1 MKAAPQAVRA
11 VDQAAASQG
20 RQRDDALEREA
31 DRLADTVV
39 KGRFPDKDPNISP
52 SSGGVA
58 KLPAVVRDVV
68 AQSGEPLGHAERA
81 YFEPRFGRDLSGIV
95 IHRHGAA
102 ERSAAA
108 IDARA
113 YAHGRHVVFGKGE
126 FAPQT
131 IAGRQLLAHELGH
144 TLQQR
149 MGTPILQRKPRT
161 NAEDEDKN
169 KNKPAII
176 SVTAEQG
183 GKTADVVLSDD
194 TSASVELLI
203 NKMAP
208 GDYTTSPTVR
218 VPNATSQGIPGK
230 FIYRYPL
237 DPYTEEPL
245 NGLAPKIEI
254 HIRPSPTGQLKEL
267 PKEIQDFVTS
277 DRAKAGT
284 ADEYRDAA
292 FAGEILK
299 GAGVTADELILV
311 QESRRHNQELGIAT
325 ESGGTQTEWAFDY
338 VEKRNK
344 KQLDTASN
352 WDSLVEISK
361 IMADAPTHL
370 LHRGG
375 VGSILEDGSDKLA
388 LMNYINLLKFNKISP
403 TSKQDLHSTGAR
415 LLNEFRAL
423 IGHFEN
429 ALVADLTNLA
439 VAALDS
445 AEASLLRMDRQY
457 VGLWQDKK
465 WSANYFWA
473 ELQRINRNEK
483 VAAASRQRAAVK
495 QKLDSEQQADSI
507 HRALNPF
514 SVIGDTLSGE
524 PTYSQRTDQREKQ
537 MEQQEQAFNQTV
549 AEESNL
555 KVTQGFSAQDILSA
569 KDASSAQGK
578 LTDFLFDGRKQITR
592 ARSRIKERKVIFAA
606 DKIIDMEK
614 ERLKGPIGAKS
625 SEINRVIDDLASYR
639 KSQTSLWDDILKVVE
654 FVSMFVPGPI
664 GWGLRLGVA
673 AVNFDKKMTDI
684 GTRRDLYGANLSA
697 KSVGS
702 GEVGDAL
709 FEAAIQVVPDVRPVA
724 KAERLTLN
732 LERGAA
738 RSADDVAGAGS
749 RTAANVEHG
758 APQGLADDMA
768 GGGSKLPDAPA
779 GGATTHGS
787 PPTKPDLGVPTYN
800 NLPRRVPKG
809 GERVQIVERDG
820 MFFEVDYETGALI
833 PATGDYA
840 FARMPDG
847 SLWGSRYGHAEA
859 SMGVPVAYAGNMKM
873 ENGALK
879 TWNRESGTYKPVGDR
894 FADQA
899 GFPIP
904 PQPLPAQAGK
914 KVQLPVFREPTK
926 PRAPAVDPDA
936 AKPDWTDYLPDARKR
951 TEASKAANKGDLLA
965 MGKTTGG
972 LPPDV
977 ETAMGKLGI
986 SGDELGKFTRG
997 EKAAGVMKRG
1007 DIEFKHYLINEGD
1020 TLVAGVLSSYAYGDR
1035 ASMIKAYLT
1044 FRQQSLAMAK
1054 SLGAKTLRL
1063 EADVVMS
1070 AELAEDLI
1078 RRGYRLV
1085 DESSSKYAL
1094 EIPVR

>member
-1 MKAAPQAVRA
+1 MRAAPHAVRA
-11 VDQAAASQG
+11 VDQAPASRG
-20 RQRDDALEREA
+20 RQRDDPLEREA

-39 KGRFPDKDPNISP
+39 KGRFPEREPP
-52 SSGGVA
+52 VTPTSGGAA
-58 KLPAVVRDVV
+58 KLSAGISDVL
-68 AQSGEPLGHAERA
+68 AHAGEPLGQTERA
-81 YFEPRFGRDLSGIV
+81 YFEPRFGRDLSGIL
-95 IHRHGAA
+95 IHRHGGA

-108 IDARA
+108 LDARA
-113 YAHGRHVVFGKGE
+113 YTHGRHVVFGKGE

-131 IAGRQLLAHELGH
+131 TAGRHLLAHELGH

-149 MGTPILQRKPRT
+149 MGSPILQRKPK
-161 NAEDEDKN
+161 DEDKN
-169 KNKPAII
+169 KPGVVT
-176 SVTAEQG
+176 VTAEQG
-183 GKTADVVLSDD
+183 GKTADLVLSDGM
-194 TSASVELLI
+194 SATVDLLI
-203 NKMAP
+203 NKLAP
-208 GDYTTSPTVR
+208 GDYTTSPLGH
-218 VPNATSQGIPGK
+218 VPNATAEGIPGK

-237 DPYTEEPL
+237 DPYTEEPI
-245 NGLAPKIEI
+245 NGRAEKTTI
-254 HIRPSPTGQLKEL
+254 HIRPTPAGQVREL

-277 DRAKAGT
+277 DRATAGT

-299 GAGVTADELILV
+299 QAGVTADELILV
-311 QESRRHNQELGIAT
+311 QESRRHDREMGVAS
-325 ESGGTQTEWAFDY
+325 EAGGTQTEWAFDY

-344 KQLDTASN
+344 KQLDKASN
-352 WDSLVEISK
+352 WDSLVEIAK

-388 LMNYINLLKFNKISP
+388 LMNYINLLKFNKITP

-415 LLNEFRAL
+415 LLTEFRAL
-423 IGHFEN
+423 IGHFES

-445 AEASLLRMDRQY
+445 AEASLLRMDRRY

-465 WSANYFWA
+465 WSPNYFWA

-483 VAAASRQRAAVK
+483 VAAASRQHAAVK
-495 QKLDSEQQADSI
+495 EKLDREQRADSI
-507 HRALNPF
+507 SNALNPF
-514 SVIGDTLSGE
+514 GVIGDTLSGE

-569 KDASSAQGK
+569 KDADAAHGK
-578 LTDFLFDGRKQITR
+578 LTDFLFDGRQQITR
-592 ARSRIKERKVIFAA
+592 ARSRIKERKVIYAA

-614 ERLKGPIGAKS
+614 ERLKGPVGAKS
-625 SEINRVIDDLASYR
+625 SEINRVIDDLAKYR

-664 GWGLRLGVA
+664 GWGLRIGVA

-684 GTRRDLYGANLSA
+684 GTRRDLYGGNLSA

-709 FEAAIQVVPDVRPVA
+709 FEAAIQVVPDVPRVA
-724 KAERLTLN
+724 KAESLTLN

-749 RTAANVEHG
+749 RTAATAEHG
-758 APQGLADDMA
+758 APQGLVDDVA
-768 GGGSKLPDAPA
+768 GGGSKLPDPPA
-779 GGATTHGS
+779 SGAGTHGA

-800 NLPRRVPKG
+800 NLPRRTPKG

-820 MFFEVDYETGALI
+820 LYFEVDYETGALI
-833 PATGDYA
+833 PADGKYA

-847 SLWGSRYGHAEA
+847 SLWGSRYGHADA
-859 SMGVPVAYAGNMKM
+859 AMGAPVAYAGNIKI

-879 TWNRESGTYKPVGDR
+879 SWNRESGTYKPVGDH

-899 GFPIP
+899 GFPMP
-904 PQPLPAQAGK
+904 PDPLPAQAGK

-936 AKPDWTDYLPDARKR
+936 AKPDWTDFLPDARKR
-951 TEASKAANKGDLLA
+951 TEASRAANKGGLQA
-965 MGKTTGG
+965 MGKTAGG

-977 ETAMGKLGI
+977 ETALGKLGI
-986 SGDELGKFTRG
+986 SGDEFGKFTRG
-997 EKAAGVMKRG
+997 EKAAGILKRG

-1020 TLVAGVLSSYAYGDR
+1020 TLVAGILSSYAYGDR
-1035 ASMIKAYLT
+1035 ASMIRAYLT

-1054 SLGAKTLRL
+1054 SLGATTLRL
-1063 EADVVMS
+1063 EADVVQS
-1070 AELAEDLI
+1070 AKLAEELMQ
-1078 RRGYRLV
+1078 RGYRLI
-1085 DESSSKYAL
+1085 DEYSAKYAL

>member
-1 MKAAPQAVRA
+1 MRAAPQAVRTA
-11 VDQAAASQG
+11 DAAPAMRG
-20 RQRDDALEREA
+20 RQRDDALEHEA
-31 DRLADTVV
+31 DKAADSVV
-39 KGRFPDKDPNISP
+39 RDRFPDRKPEIST
-52 SSGGVA
+52 SRGDA
-58 KLPAVVRDVV
+58 RQIPAAVRQVVS
-68 AQSGEPLGHAERA
+68 QPGEALARAERS
-81 YFEPRFGRDLSGIV
+81 YFEPRFGQDLSGIR
-95 IHRHGAA
+95 IHSDMLAQ
-102 ERSAAA
+102 RSAAM
-108 IDARA
+108 IDAQA
-113 YAHGRHVVFGKGE
+113 YAYRNHIVFGEG
-126 FAPQT
+126 AP
-131 IAGRQLLAHELGH
+131 AGRRLLAHELAH

-149 MGTPILQRKPRT
+149 IGAPAIQRKPKT
-161 NAEDEDKN
+161 DAQEE
-169 KNKPAII
+169 NKPAII

-183 GKTADVVLSDD
+183 GKTADVVLSDG
-194 TSASVELLI
+194 TSATVELLV
-203 NKMAP
+203 NKMTP
-208 GDYTTSPTVR
+208 GDYTTSPTAR

-254 HIRPSPTGQLKEL
+254 HIRPSPTGQLREL

-277 DRAKAGT
+277 DRATAGT

-311 QESRRHNQELGIAT
+311 QESRRHDREMGITQSA
-325 ESGGTQTEWAFDY
+325 GTQTEWAFDY
-338 VEKRNK
+338 VEKRNR

-352 WDSLVEISK
+352 WDSLVELSK
-361 IMADAPTHL
+361 IMAEAPIHL

-375 VGSILEDGSDKLA
+375 VGSILKDGSDKLA
-388 LMNYINLLKFNKISP
+388 LVNYINLLKFNRISP
-403 TSKQDLHSTGAR
+403 ASKQDLEATGAR
-415 LLNEFRAL
+415 LLSEFRAL

-439 VAALDS
+439 VTALDG

-465 WSANYFWA
+465 WSPNYFWA

-507 HRALNPF
+507 NRALNPF

-524 PTYSQRTDQREKQ
+524 PTYSQRTEQREKQ

-569 KDASSAQGK
+569 KDASTAQGK
-578 LTDFLFDGRKQITR
+578 LTDFLFDGRRQITR
-592 ARSRIKERKVIFAA
+592 ARDLIKDRKVIYAA
-606 DKIIDMEK
+606 DKVIDMEK
-614 ERLKGPIGAKS
+614 ERLKGAIGGKS
-625 SEINRVIDDLASYR
+625 SEIGRVIDDLASYR
-639 KSQTSLWDDILKVVE
+639 KSQTSIWDDILKVVE

-684 GTRRDLYGANLSA
+684 GTRRALYGGDLSA

-709 FEAAIQVVPDVRPVA
+709 FEAAIQVVPDVPQVA

-732 LERGAA
+732 LEKGAV
-738 RSADDVAGAGS
+738 RSADDVAGAAS
-749 RTAANVEHG
+749 RTAATAEHG
-758 APQGLADDMA
+758 APQKLADDVA
-768 GGGSKLPDAPA
+768 GGGSKLPESP
-779 GGATTHGS
+779 GGAGTHGS

-820 MFFEVDYETGALI
+820 LFFEVDYESGALI

-859 SMGVPVAYAGNMKM
+859 SMGGPVAYAGNMKM

-879 TWNRESGTYKPVGDR
+879 TWNRESGTYKPVGDH

-904 PQPLPAQAGK
+904 PQPLPQQPGK
-914 KVQLPVFREPTK
+914 QVQLPVFQERTK
-926 PRAPAVDPDA
+926 PRTPAVDPDA
-936 AKPDWTDYLPDARKR
+936 AKPDWTDFLPDARKR
-951 TEASKAANKGDLLA
+951 TEASKAAHKGDLLA

-977 ETAMGKLGI
+977 ETALGKLGM
-986 SGDELGKFTRG
+986 SEDELGKFARG
-997 EKAAGVMKRG
+997 EKAAGVIKRG
-1007 DIEFKHYLINEGD
+1007 DIEFKHYLVNEGD

-1044 FRQQSLAMAK
+1044 FRQTSMAMAK
-1054 SLGAKTLRL
+1054 SMGAKTLRL

-1070 AELAEDLI
+1070 AELAEDLM

-1085 DESSSKYAL
+1085 DEYSSKYAL